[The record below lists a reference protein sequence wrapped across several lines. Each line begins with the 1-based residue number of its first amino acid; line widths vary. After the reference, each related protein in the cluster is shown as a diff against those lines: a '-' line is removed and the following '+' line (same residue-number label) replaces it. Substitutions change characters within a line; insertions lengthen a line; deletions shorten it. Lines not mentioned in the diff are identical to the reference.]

1 MAVSHHDATLTSGNI
16 KHHISGRN
24 SVGQPVPS
32 EKELMDLSIVIAMIN
47 AWNRLA
53 IGARAVHPAERAK
66 AA

>member
-1 MAVSHHDATLTSGNI
+1 
-16 KHHISGRN
+16 
-24 SVGQPVPS
+24 
-32 EKELMDLSIVIAMIN
+32 MDLSIVIAMIN